1 MATVALGQKA
11 VGSVVKLK
19 FNGAMREFLV
29 VHQGRP
35 STLYDASCDGT
46 WLLMKDCLE
55 AKRWHSSNVND
66 YANSEVHGYLNSTV
80 LSKFDADIQ
89 AQIKQ
94 VKIPYRPGSGT
105 SGTVNSGASGLSTK
119 IFLLSD
125 REVGFTKSN
134 INQYICDDGAKL
146 AYFIEE
152 GNTGGSGCQKRIAYF
167 NGSAV
172 LWWLRSPRSLS
183 SDNAWYVHSSGS
195 AGRNSCSSTG
205 YYLRPALILPSNL
218 LTSDDGTIN
227 TNTAP
232 TTPASIT
239 IPESIQGGSTITVQ
253 WGTSTDAESN
263 LEGYVV
269 ERSTNGGGS
278 WMQIYQGSATST
290 TNTVPAGTETI
301 MYRVKAYDSEG
312 LYSGYRTSGQITVI
326 NNNAPGIPASIT
338 IPNEVLGG
346 KPLTITWGAATDV
359 DGDLAGY
366 ALERQVDGGD
376 SWTEVYRGSNLSY
389 TDAVTRGWASVC
401 YRVRAYD
408 SHNAYGGY
416 ATSQSR
422 PVNNNIAPVIT
433 CSQASGADLGTKTS
447 GFSVAYSVADPDGDS
462 MTVTEAIDGVTKR
475 TFTPEAGANNAFAVT
490 GEVFM
495 CLLNGDHTLTITAN
509 DGKGST
515 VHTLT
520 FTKEIHAASITLA
533 EPLDADAKIEICV
546 LSVLGSLPAD
556 AVFSVKVTNNANDT
570 TPVWE
575 DCTAEVKAGANHVFT
590 NTTATNGFAFNF
602 KIEVER
608 GASGEGGYISSAQGG
623 FQ

>member
-1 MATVALGQKA
+1 MASVALGQKA

-29 VHQGRP
+29 VHQGKP
-35 STLYDASCDGT
+35 SSLYDESCNGT

-55 AKRWHSSNVND
+55 ARQWHSSNVND
-66 YANSEVHGYLNSTV
+66 YANSTVHSYLNSTV

-105 SGTVNSGASGLSTK
+105 SGTVNSGASGLSAK

-125 REVGFTKSN
+125 REVGYTKSN
-134 INQYICDDGAKL
+134 VNQYICDDGAKL
-146 AYFIEE
+146 AYFQD
-152 GNTGGSGCQKRIAYF
+152 GNGTTEKIGKF

-172 LWWLRSPRSLS
+172 GWWLRSPYLYGSGHAWGVNSVGDAGVSL
-183 SDNAWYVHSSGS
+183 
-195 AGRNSCSSTG
+195 CSSTG
-205 YYLRPALILPSNL
+205 YFLRPALILPSNL

-239 IPESIQGGSTITVQ
+239 IPETIQGGSTIAVS
-253 WGTSTDAESN
+253 WGAATDKESN

-290 TNTVPAGTETI
+290 TNTVPAGTETV

-312 LYSGYRTSGQITVI
+312 LYSGYRTSSQITVI

-366 ALERQVDGGD
+366 SLERQVDGGD
-376 SWTEVYRGSNLSY
+376 TWTEVYKGSNLSF
-389 TDAVTRGWASVC
+389 TDTVTRGWASVC

-433 CSQASGADLGTKTS
+433 CSQASGADLGTKNG
-447 GFSVAYSVADPDGDS
+447 GFSVSYSVADPDGDS

-490 GEVFM
+490 GETFM
-495 CLLNGDHTLTITAN
+495 CLLNGDHTLTITAS

>member
-29 VHQGRP
+29 VHQGKP
-35 STLYDASCDGT
+35 SSLYDESCNGT

-55 AKRWHSSNVND
+55 ARQWHSSNVND
-66 YANSEVHGYLNSTV
+66 YANSTVHSYLNSTV

-105 SGTVNSGASGLSTK
+105 SGTVNSGASGLSAK

-125 REVGFTKSN
+125 REVGYTKSN
-134 INQYICDDGAKL
+134 VNQYICDDGAKL
-146 AYFIEE
+146 AYFQD
-152 GNTGGSGCQKRIAYF
+152 GNGTTEKIGKF

-172 LWWLRSPRSLS
+172 GWWLRSPYLYGSGHAWGVNSVGDAGVSL
-183 SDNAWYVHSSGS
+183 
-195 AGRNSCSSTG
+195 CSSTG
-205 YYLRPALILPSNL
+205 YFLRPALILPSNL

-239 IPESIQGGSTITVQ
+239 IPETIQGGSTIAVS
-253 WGTSTDAESN
+253 WGAATDKESN

-290 TNTVPAGTETI
+290 TNTVPAGTETV

-312 LYSGYRTSGQITVI
+312 LYSGYRTSSQITVI

-366 ALERQVDGGD
+366 SLERQVDGGD
-376 SWTEVYRGSNLSY
+376 TWTEVYKGSNLSF
-389 TDAVTRGWASVC
+389 TDTVTRGWASVC

-433 CSQASGADLGTKTS
+433 CSQASGADLGTKNG
-447 GFSVAYSVADPDGDS
+447 GFSVSYSVADPDGDS

-490 GEVFM
+490 GETFM
-495 CLLNGDHTLTITAN
+495 CLLNGDHTLTITAS

>member
-1 MATVALGQKA
+1 MASVALGQKA

-35 STLYDASCDGT
+35 STLYDASCDGV

-55 AKRWHSSNVND
+55 AKRWHSSDVND
-66 YANSEVHGYLNSTV
+66 YANSEVNSYLNSTV
-80 LSKFDADIQ
+80 LSKFDKDIQ

-105 SGTVNSGASGLSTK
+105 SGTVNSGANGLSTK

-125 REVGFTKSN
+125 REVGYTKSN
-134 INQYICDDGAKL
+134 VNSYICDDGAKL
-146 AYFIEE
+146 AYFRD
-152 GNTGGSGCQKRIAYF
+152 GNGTSEKIAKF

-172 LWWLRSPRSLS
+172 GWWLRSPALNNSTLAWRVNSNG
-183 SDNAWYVHSSGS
+183 NADYNG
-195 AGRNSCSSTG
+195 CSYTG

-232 TTPASIT
+232 TTPGSINV
-239 IPESIQGGSTITVQ
+239 PGNIQGGSTITVS
-253 WGTSTDAESN
+253 WGASTDAEKN

-269 ERSTNGGGS
+269 ERSTNGGGQ
-278 WMQIYQGSATST
+278 WTQVYQGSGTST
-290 TNTVPAGTETI
+290 TNTVPAGTETV

-366 ALERQVDGGD
+366 SLERQVDGGD
-376 SWTEVYRGSNLSY
+376 TWTEVYRGSNLSY
-389 TDAVTRGWASVC
+389 TDTVTRGWASVC

-433 CSQASGADLGTKTS
+433 CSQGSGADLGTKDG
-447 GFSVAYSVADPDGDS
+447 GFSVAYSVEDPDGDS

-475 TFTPEAGANNAFAVT
+475 TFTPEPGANNSFAVT
-490 GEVFM
+490 GEYFM
-495 CLLNGDHTLTITAN
+495 CLLNGRHTMTITAS

-515 VHTLT
+515 VHTLV

-546 LSVLGSLPAD
+546 MSVIGQIPAD
-556 AVFSVKVTNNANDT
+556 AVYSVKVTNNANDAE
-570 TPVWE
+570 PVWE
-575 DCTAEVKAGANHVFT
+575 DCTAEVKAGANHVFQ

>member
-1 MATVALGQKA
+1 MASVALGQKA

-35 STLYDASCDGT
+35 STLYDASCDGV

-55 AKRWHSSNVND
+55 AKRWHSSDVND
-66 YANSEVHGYLNSTV
+66 YANSEVNSYLNSTV
-80 LSKFDADIQ
+80 LSKFDKDIQ

-105 SGTVNSGASGLSTK
+105 SGTVNSGANGLSTK

-125 REVGFTKSN
+125 REVGYTKSN
-134 INQYICDDGAKL
+134 VNSYICDDGAKL
-146 AYFIEE
+146 AYFRD
-152 GNTGGSGCQKRIAYF
+152 GNGTSEKIAKF

-172 LWWLRSPRSLS
+172 VWWLRSPYLS
-183 SDNAWYVHSSGS
+183 NSTVAWYVHSNGY
-195 AGRNSCSSTG
+195 AGNGGSCSYTG

-239 IPESIQGGSTITVQ
+239 IPETIQGGSTIAVS
-253 WGTSTDAESN
+253 WGAATDKESN

-290 TNTVPAGTETI
+290 TNTVPAGTETV

-312 LYSGYRTSGQITVI
+312 LYSGYRTSSQITVI

-366 ALERQVDGGD
+366 SLERQVDGGD
-376 SWTEVYRGSNLSY
+376 TWTEVYKGSNLSF
-389 TDAVTRGWASVC
+389 TDTVTRGWASVC

-433 CSQASGADLGTKTS
+433 CSQASGADLGTKNG
-447 GFSVAYSVADPDGDS
+447 GFSVSYSVADPDGDS

-475 TFTPEAGANNAFAVT
+475 TFAPEAGANNAFAVT
-490 GEVFM
+490 GETFM
-495 CLLNGDHTLTITAN
+495 CLLNGDHTLTITAS

>member
-1 MATVALGQKA
+1 MASVALGQKA

-35 STLYDASCDGT
+35 SSLYDASCDGV

-66 YANSEVHGYLNSTV
+66 YANSEVHSYLNSTV

-105 SGTVNSGASGLSTK
+105 SGTVNSGASGLSAK

-125 REVGFTKSN
+125 REVGYTKSN
-134 INQYICDDGAKL
+134 VNQYICDDGAKL
-146 AYFIEE
+146 AYFQD
-152 GNTGGSGCQKRIAYF
+152 GNGTTEKIGKF

-172 LWWLRSPRSLS
+172 DWWLRSPGLGGSGGAWLVN
-183 SDNAWYVHSSGS
+183 SDGNAGGGY
-195 AGRNSCSSTG
+195 CSHTG

-232 TTPASIT
+232 TTPGSIT
-239 IPESIQGGSTITVQ
+239 IPETIQGGSTIAVS
-253 WGTSTDAESN
+253 WGAATDKESN

-290 TNTVPAGTETI
+290 TNTVPAGTETV

-312 LYSGYRTSGQITVI
+312 LYSGYRTSSQITVI

-366 ALERQVDGGD
+366 SLERQVDGGD
-376 SWTEVYRGSNLSY
+376 TWTEVYKGSNLSF
-389 TDAVTRGWASVC
+389 TDTVTRGWASVC

-433 CSQASGADLGTKTS
+433 CSQASGADLGTKNG
-447 GFSVAYSVADPDGDS
+447 GFSVSYSVADPDGDS

-475 TFTPEAGANNAFAVT
+475 TFAPEAGANNAFAVT
-490 GEVFM
+490 GETFM
-495 CLLNGDHTLTITAN
+495 CLLNGDHTLTITAS

-556 AVFSVKVTNNANDT
+556 AVFSVKVTNNAKDAA
-570 TPVWE
+570 PVWE

>member
-66 YANSEVHGYLNSTV
+66 YANSEVHGYLNSAV

-105 SGTVNSGASGLSTK
+105 SGTVNSGASGLSAK

-125 REVGFTKSN
+125 REVGYTKSN
-134 INQYICDDGAKL
+134 VNQYICDDGAKL
-146 AYFIEE
+146 AYFQD
-152 GNTGGSGCQKRIAYF
+152 GNGTTEKIGKF

-172 LWWLRSPRSLS
+172 NWWLRSPYL
-183 SDNAWYVHSSGS
+183 YYSGS
-195 AGRNSCSSTG
+195 AWSVLSNGYASGDYCSYTG

-232 TTPASIT
+232 TTPGSIT
-239 IPESIQGGSTITVQ
+239 IPETIQGGSTIAVS
-253 WGTSTDAESN
+253 WGAATDKESN

-290 TNTVPAGTETI
+290 TNTVPAGTETV

-312 LYSGYRTSGQITVI
+312 LYSGYRTSSQITVI

-366 ALERQVDGGD
+366 SLERQVDGGD
-376 SWTEVYRGSNLSY
+376 TWTEVYKGSNLSF
-389 TDAVTRGWASVC
+389 TDTVTRGWASVC

-433 CSQASGADLGTKTS
+433 CSQASGADLGTKNG
-447 GFSVAYSVADPDGDS
+447 GFSVSYSVADPDGDS

-475 TFTPEAGANNAFAVT
+475 TFAPEAGANNAFAVT
-490 GEVFM
+490 GETFM
-495 CLLNGDHTLTITAN
+495 CLLNGDHTLTITAS

-556 AVFSVKVTNNANDT
+556 AVFSVKVTNNAKDAA
-570 TPVWE
+570 PVWE

>member
-1 MATVALGQKA
+1 MASVALGQKA

-35 STLYDASCDGT
+35 SSLYDASCDGV

-66 YANSEVHGYLNSTV
+66 YANSEVHSYLNSTV

-105 SGTVNSGASGLSTK
+105 SGTVNSGASGLSAK

-125 REVGFTKSN
+125 REVGYTKSN
-134 INQYICDDGAKL
+134 VNQYICDDGAKL
-146 AYFIEE
+146 AYFQD
-152 GNTGGSGCQKRIAYF
+152 GNGTTEKIGKF

-172 LWWLRSPRSLS
+172 VWWLRSPRLS
-183 SDNAWYVHSSGS
+183 SSGYAWLVNSGGG
-195 AGRNSCSSTG
+195 AGYNLCSNTG

-232 TTPASIT
+232 TTPGSIT
-239 IPESIQGGSTITVQ
+239 IPETIQGGSTIAVS
-253 WGTSTDAESN
+253 WGAATDKESN

-290 TNTVPAGTETI
+290 TNTVPAGTETV

-312 LYSGYRTSGQITVI
+312 LYSGYRTSSQITVI

-366 ALERQVDGGD
+366 SLERQVDGGD
-376 SWTEVYRGSNLSY
+376 TWTEVYKGSNLSF
-389 TDAVTRGWASVC
+389 TDTVTRGWASVC

-433 CSQASGADLGTKTS
+433 CSQASGADLGTKNG
-447 GFSVAYSVADPDGDS
+447 GFSVSYSVADPDGDS

-475 TFTPEAGANNAFAVT
+475 TFAPEAGANNAFAVT
-490 GEVFM
+490 GETFM
-495 CLLNGDHTLTITAN
+495 CLLNGDHTLTITAS

-556 AVFSVKVTNNANDT
+556 AVFSVKVTNNAKDAA
-570 TPVWE
+570 PVWE